1 MKISSGNASSISS
14 TLLLVVSV
22 VVVVRVPIG
31 AP

>member
-1 MKISSGNASSISS
+1 MKISSGNANSISS
-14 TLLLVVSV
+14 TLLVVSV

>member
-1 MKISSGNASSISS
+1 MKISSGTASSISS
-14 TLLLVVSV
+14 TLLVVSV

>member
-1 MKISSGNASSISS
+1 MKISSRTAASISR
-14 TLLLVVSV
+14 TLAVVSV